1 MRAACGDLVGNVL
14 RDFGLIAMEL
24 EAVAVAVR
32 TLQTIKA
39 LLRLY

>member
-1 MRAACGDLVGNVL
+1 MVGNIL

-24 EAVAVAVR
+24 EAVTVAVR
-32 TLQTIKA
+32 ELHTIKA